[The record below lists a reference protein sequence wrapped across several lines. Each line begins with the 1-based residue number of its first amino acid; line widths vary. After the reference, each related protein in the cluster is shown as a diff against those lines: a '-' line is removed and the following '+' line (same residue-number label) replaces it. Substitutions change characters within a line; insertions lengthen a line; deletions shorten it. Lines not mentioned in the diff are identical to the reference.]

1 MVTDG
6 RLAFRTTICLNAT
19 PMQRDVNALC
29 EKATGVVT
37 EHGPVNLDKPAVK
50 RRMELAASFT
60 PQGTVSDFG
69 KGLQCD

>member
-1 MVTDG
+1 
-6 RLAFRTTICLNAT
+6 
-19 PMQRDVNALC
+19 MQRDVNALC
-29 EKATGVVT
+29 EKATGFVT